1 VRARAGSVSACSL
14 GKIKERESRQ
24 KTTARRSRNAMDA
37 VGVLL
42 TGTSRFLTQ
51 EKPLLSLLLAQLVI

>member
-1 VRARAGSVSACSL
+1 
-14 GKIKERESRQ
+14 
-24 KTTARRSRNAMDA
+24 MDA